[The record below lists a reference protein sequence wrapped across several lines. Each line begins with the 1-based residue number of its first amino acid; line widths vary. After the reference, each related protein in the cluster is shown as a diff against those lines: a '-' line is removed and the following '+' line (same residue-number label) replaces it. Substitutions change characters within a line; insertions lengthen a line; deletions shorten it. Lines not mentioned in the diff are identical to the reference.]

1 MNNPKVAKVVL
12 LTVLD
17 NRGERMLKTYRV
29 IPLVFILFLFV
40 FTFITVSPLLALSS
54 EAIRANQEVER
65 NIRELG
71 DLICDHHP
79 ESKHES
85 CIAYQNM
92 KERRRNFK
100 DPSRVTQEDVD
111 AMYRELEEEHKSLK
125 THSPTA
131 QTALFANQQMGNFAV
146 LAFQKFV
153 HGQSVRRNSK
163 KQRNERNACS
173 SLDK

>member
-1 MNNPKVAKVVL
+1 
-12 LTVLD
+12 
-17 NRGERMLKTYRV
+17 MLKTYRV

-40 FTFITVSPLLALSS
+40 FTFITVSPVLALSS

-79 ESKHES
+79 ESKHER

-111 AMYRELEEEHKSLK
+111 AMYRELEKEHKSFK
-125 THSPTA
+125 DPFTYSP
-131 QTALFANQQMGNFAV
+131 NG
-146 LAFQKFV
+146 
-153 HGQSVRRNSK
+153 SVRQSADGKFRCIGFPKVRSWPECEK
-163 KQRNERNACS
+163 KFKEAKERTNRLFQS
-173 SLDK
+173 R

>member
-1 MNNPKVAKVVL
+1 M

-40 FTFITVSPLLALSS
+40 FTFIRVSPVLALSS

-79 ESKHES
+79 ESKHER

-111 AMYRELEEEHKSLK
+111 AMYRELEEEHKSFK
-125 THSPTA
+125 DPFTYSP
-131 QTALFANQQMGNFAV
+131 NG
-146 LAFQKFV
+146 
-153 HGQSVRRNSK
+153 SVRQSADGKFRCIGFPKVRSWPECEK
-163 KQRNERNACS
+163 KFKEAKERTKRLFQS
-173 SLDK
+173 R